1 MIKIKDTGQF
11 EFLFGKKKAQFLR
24 FCEERKEF
32 YQAEVAKEL
41 GWSIGTTGYLLP
53 QFCQASFSKSQR
65 NRLPNLLRF
74 QPLRLPSFSL
84 KYRY

>member
-24 FCEERKEF
+24 FCEEKKEF

-41 GWSIGTTGYLLP
+41 GWSIGATQYYCRNFAKHHFLKAKETDYRTYYVFNPSAFHLLV
-53 QFCQASFSKSQR
+53 
-65 NRLPNLLRF
+65 
-74 QPLRLPSFSL
+74 
-84 KYRY
+84 